1 MLGSMRESILGAYTV
16 AYMAARIP
24 SCAIRSIVES
34 MHRSILENV
43 LGGIPENIL
52 AVNLDASSEHT
63 SDHRV
68 MQTWN
73 V

>member
-16 AYMAARIP
+16 AYMAASIP

-63 SDHRV
+63 SELRV
-68 MQTWN
+68 KQTWN